1 MGFAPQRPR
10 GVIDSEGPADLS
22 PKQVASILAA
32 VQRVNVWEGSVR
44 SGKTIASLL
53 AWLIFV
59 AAHAPRNGRL
69 VMIGR
74 TKDTLYRNV
83 LSVLLEMLPAGDDSI
98 RYTQGSNVAYIFGRQ
113 VDVIG
118 ANDIKAEAK
127 IRGMTVAGAY
137 VDEATLLP
145 GDGFWSQLLNRM
157 SVAGA
162 RLFATTN
169 PDGPMHWFKT
179 QVVDRADDLGYAHWH
194 FTLDD
199 NPSLEPEYVEAIK
212 RENVGL
218 WYQRNI
224 LGLWVLAEGAI
235 WSMWDDDAH
244 VVDEL
249 PPLSACTV
257 AADYGTAGVFAALLL
272 GVGVDPA
279 DGIERLYVAR
289 EWRWDAKAKRRQ
301 LTDAQYSQELRG
313 WLDGLV
319 DEIPAVTDLDR
330 VLVDPSASSF
340 LAQLHRDGWERVR
353 GADNAVADGIRE
365 VATLLAADRI
375 RVHKSCSGLRAEIPG
390 YVWDPKKALLGEDA
404 PVKAND
410 HSCDAWRYGVR
421 GTRRWWRHWI
431 TTTGAGADEA
441 A

>member
-1 MGFAPQRPR
+1 VTDQEAPANL
-10 GVIDSEGPADLS
+10 G
-22 PKQVASILAA
+22 PKQGQSITGA

-53 AWLIFV
+53 AWLLFI
-59 AAHAPRNGRL
+59 ARDAPRNGRL

-83 LSVLLEMLPAGDDSI
+83 LSVMLEMLPAGDTSI
-98 RYTQGSNVAYIFGRQ
+98 TYTQGANVAYIFGRQ
-113 VDVIG
+113 VDIIG

-179 QVVDRADDLGYAHWH
+179 QVVDRCVELGYAHWH
-194 FTLDD
+194 FTLED
-199 NPSLEPEYVEAIK
+199 NPSLEPEYVDAIK
-212 RENVGL
+212 KENVGL

-235 WSMWDDDAH
+235 WSMWDEKQH
-244 VVDEL
+244 VVDDL
-249 PPLSACTV
+249 PPLSDCV
-257 AADYGTAGVFAALLL
+257 LAADYGTAGVFAALLL

-279 DGIERLYVAR
+279 DGRERLYVAR

-301 LTDAQYSQELRG
+301 LTDAQYSDELRR
-313 WLDGLV
+313 WLATEV
-319 DEIPAVTDLDR
+319 VPTIPAAGDLER
-330 VLVDPSASSF
+330 TIVDPSAKSF
-340 LAQLHRDGWERVR
+340 IAQLHRDGWERVR

-375 RVHKSCSGLRAEIPG
+375 RVHRSCEGLRREIPG
-390 YVWDPKKALLGEDA
+390 YVWDPKKALAGEDA

-421 GTRRWWRHWI
+421 GTRLWWRHWI
-431 TTTGAGADEA
+431 TTASDVERA

>member
-1 MGFAPQRPR
+1 MTMTTLDP
-10 GVIDSEGPADLS
+10 EGPAATS
-22 PKQVASILAA
+22 PKQRASILGA
-32 VQRVNVWEGSVR
+32 VQRVNIWEGSVR
-44 SGKTIASLL
+44 SGKTIASLI
-53 AWLIFV
+53 AWLFFV
-59 AAHAPRNGRL
+59 ASHAPRNGRL

-83 LSVLLEMLPAGDDSI
+83 LSLMLEMLPAGDTSI
-98 RYTQGSNVAYIFGRQ
+98 TYTQGANVAYIFGRQ
-113 VDVIG
+113 VDIIG

-179 QVVDRADDLGYAHWH
+179 QVVDRCDELGYAHWH
-194 FTLDD
+194 FTLED
-199 NPSLEPEYVEAIK
+199 NPSLEPEFIEQIK
-212 RENVGL
+212 AENVGL

-235 WSMWDDDAH
+235 WSMWDEDQH
-244 VVDEL
+244 VVEEL
-249 PPLSACTV
+249 PPLTDCV
-257 AADYGTAGVFAALLL
+257 LAADYGTAGVFAALLL
-272 GVGVDPA
+272 GVGVAA
-279 DGIERLYVAR
+279 DGRERLYVAR
-289 EWRWDAKAKRRQ
+289 EWRWDAKAERRQ
-301 LTDAQYSQELRG
+301 LTDAQYSERLRR
-313 WLDGLV
+313 WLDTEV
-319 DEIPAVTDLDR
+319 RPAIPAAAELDR
-330 VLVDPSASSF
+330 ILVDPSASSF
-340 LAQLHRDGWERVR
+340 LAQLHRDGWDRVR

-375 RVHKSCSGLRAEIPG
+375 RVHASCTGLRAEVPG
-390 YVWDPKKALLGEDA
+390 YVWDPKKALAGEDA
-404 PVKAND
+404 PIKAND

-431 TTTGAGADEA
+431 ASGESEA